1 MPLFSAIFVRLS
13 LFCHFSSESSFH
25 QKKPFNFR
33 VKLLLLGLVE
43 TEGNPKLKSR
53 KKKSFN
59 WPLHCPSLK
68 QRKRRSRSTVQR
80 LLCFKVHPLHLRYV
94 ENQITLC
101 ASSAKRFSIIF
112 FLLSNLKIC
121 SFMILN

>member
-1 MPLFSAIFVRLS
+1 MGRLS

-68 QRKRRSRSTVQR
+68 QRKRRSRSTVQG
-80 LLCFKVHPLHLRYV
+80 LLCFKVHPLHLRLRPSLQKNWIPNWCDISIEV
-94 ENQITLC
+94 IGKKK
-101 ASSAKRFSIIF
+101 KR
-112 FLLSNLKIC
+112 KRPK
-121 SFMILN
+121 